1 MTIDE
6 ARQQLSPNDW
16 HRSTASSQGDWL
28 LALFCDSLI
37 DRGSA
42 NSGRVGPPLR
52 HHKRGCPTLRAFRRV
67 GTTDLTK
74 SLPRARPA
82 TTRRN
87 QKWEL
92 RDPRQ
97 RRQMETGNWKPEPES

>member
-28 LALFCDSLI
+28 LALFCDSRI

-67 GTTDLTK
+67 GTTDLNK
-74 SLPRARPA
+74 EPA
-82 TTRRN
+82 SSKAGNDEAESEMGVKGPAAAPT
-87 QKWEL
+87 
-92 RDPRQ
+92 D
-97 RRQMETGNWKPEPES
+97 GNWKLETRT